1 MKTIAQ
7 LFDGIDYAVNH
18 VNCDSKID
26 YISHDS
32 RDILP
37 DGCPLFFA
45 IRGTYHDGNELIDAV
60 VATNKNTI
68 VVSDRDHDR
77 GIKVP
82 ELGKTMA
89 IVVRRFYDFPDEK
102 MNIVAVTGT
111 NGKSS
116 ICFLL
121 RHLLD
126 KCGLL
131 STVEYDIGGEILTA
145 PNTTPIA
152 LDFYKLLHK
161 CRQNGCKT
169 VASEASSH
177 GIDQSRTFG
186 LAIAIAIFTNLSH
199 EHLDYHSTV
208 ENYFLAKKK
217 LFVGENGS
225 IPKISLVNIDDNYGL
240 KLFEILKANG
250 QRVRTFGFT
259 KTADFSITNVG
270 KSSLVGSFFTVKHGS
285 KSYDF
290 ETKLFGDYNIS
301 NIVASISAA
310 NILGDSFEQLREKL
324 VTFGGTPGR
333 LDCVSLKTGALAF
346 VDFAHTPYALEKV
359 LSTLLK
365 QPHRHIISVFGCGG
379 ERDRSK
385 RAPMTTIV
393 TKLSDFSIATADNT
407 RREPLEEIFDDMRL
421 GVACGKD
428 AIEFIPDRRT
438 AIERA
443 VQMSREGDIVLI
455 AGRGHENE
463 HKIGNKI
470 IHFNDKEVLEE
481 INAKL

>member
-1 MKTIAQ
+1 VKTIAQ
-7 LFDGIDYAVNH
+7 LFEGIDYAANYVD
-18 VNCDSKID
+18 CDSKID
-26 YISHDS
+26 YIGHDS
-32 RDILP
+32 RDIP
-37 DGCPLFFA
+37 PAGCPLFFA
-45 IRGTYHDGNELIDAV
+45 IKGTYHDGNEFIDALL
-60 VATNKNTI
+60 ATNKNTI

-82 ELGKTMA
+82 ELSKTMA
-89 IVVRRFYDFPDEK
+89 IVAQRFYDFPDKK

-131 STVEYDIGGEILTA
+131 STVEYDIGGEILAA

-161 CRQNGCKT
+161 CRQNGCKS
-169 VASEASSH
+169 VALETSSH

-186 LAIAIAIFTNLSH
+186 LAIDIAIFTNLSH
-199 EHLDYHSTV
+199 EHLDYHSTI

-225 IPKISLVNIDDNYGL
+225 IPKISLVNIDGNYGL
-240 KLFEILKANG
+240 KLFEILKANK
-250 QRVRTFGFT
+250 QQVCTFGFT
-259 KTADFSITNVG
+259 QNADFSITNVS
-270 KSSLVGSFFTVKHGS
+270 KSSLAGSFFTVKHGS
-285 KSYDF
+285 KSYNF

-301 NIVASISAA
+301 NIVASIAAA
-310 NILGDSFEQLREKL
+310 NILGNSFEQLREKL

-333 LDCVSLKTGALAF
+333 LDCVLLKTGALAF

-359 LSTLLK
+359 FSTLLK

-379 ERDRSK
+379 ERDRAK

-407 RREPLEEIFDDMRL
+407 RRESLEKIFDDMRL

-443 VQMSREGDIVLI
+443 VQMSRKGDIVLI